1 MAFMRP
7 FISER
12 KELLL
17 LTDDGMITTCYDEG
31 IDLPVGSLSSDGTLS
46 DSWEALTGHEPDG
59 GCEEINRMIRLFPNC
74 EEFEVVDKYYGYLS
88 APGYMDRTDYVL
100 GDTRADVVQQLLN
113 MYFDSDEDYMDV
125 EELQQMHWLEE
136 IAGKVRA

>member
-1 MAFMRP
+1 MAFMKP

-17 LTDDGMITTCYDEG
+17 LTDDGMTTSCYAEG
-31 IDLPVGSLSSDGTLS
+31 VDLPVGSLNSDGTLS
-46 DSWEALTGHEPDG
+46 DSWDALTGHEPG
-59 GCEEINRMIRLFPNC
+59 GKCGDIERLCRLFPDC
-74 EEFEVVDKYYGYLS
+74 EEFKVVDKYYGYLS

-100 GDTRADVVQQLLN
+100 GDTRADVAQQLLDT
-113 MYFDSDEDYMDV
+113 YFDSDEDYMDV

-136 IAGKVRA
+136 IAGKVTA